1 DGTYTF
7 TPGENFS
14 GSIDVTYDVV
24 SDDGQVT
31 PTSGTIAVT
40 EVDDATVV
48 SGPTA
53 FTMNEDGT
61 ITLTPQQLLANA
73 SDVDSALSVANV
85 AVSGGELVANDDGT
99 YTFTPGENFSGSIDV
114 TYDVVSDDGQVTAT
128 SGTIA
133 VTEVDDATVVSGSV
147 DLGDMA
153 EDSGSI
159 LITSQQLLANAS
171 DVDNALS
178 VANVEVSGGT
188 LVDNGNGTWTFT
200 PTADFSGNIDITYDV
215 VTDDGAVTPATAS
228 LDVTAV
234 EDEAVTTATGGTG
247 AESTTDAVTVVTG
260 SISATDVDGAVTLEV
275 VGQGEHGSV
284 SLNADGTY
292 TFTAADNDWS
302 GTDTFTVRST
312 DANGGVTEQ
321 QVTVTVE
328 ARADGVDIEA
338 AGAVI
343 DLGNA
348 TNDVITGTDAAET
361 LVGGGG
367 DDVVNGGA
375 GADVIYGDSNG
386 ASSGVYTVALDVD
399 VTKLDSSESVNSITI
414 SGVPDGASLSA
425 GTDNGDGTWTL
436 SVDDLDGLT
445 LTVTQVDADG
455 FDLGVTAQTA
465 DGADVTLDS
474 TSLHVSFT
482 GGVVD
487 GNDTLS
493 GGEGNDTIYGGGG
506 DDTLAGNAGA
516 DTLVGGAGND
526 TFQLSGG
533 ADGVYGSGTLSG
545 GNGASLAGKNMNSD
559 KFVGGEGTD
568 TIVGTSGAD
577 VVLSTGS
584 NKVLVDGVEVI
595 STGDGN
601 DVVDLTSTAVS
612 LGDVTIDGGVGND
625 ALFGDD
631 GNDLIL
637 GGEGN
642 DTLGGGAGTDTL
654 DGGAGNDV
662 FKMGTSS
669 AGYDG
674 VWGAGTQARDVGD
687 TATEGTG
694 DSVSIAGMNKLTDT
708 MIGGDGIDTVQ
719 GTNGNDAIILDDGGS
734 GQLLQGIESI
744 NAGLGDDVV
753 DLTSDRFDYGN
764 VTVDGG
770 YGNDVIWTGG
780 GDDKLIGGAGNDTL
794 NAGAGSDVVQ
804 GGTGNDTVV
813 AVDGETA
820 GDVYDG
826 GADTDTLRVELNGSE
841 YTAELRE
848 ELLEFKDFM
857 ADPANAGQ
865 TFTFDSLDGLKVS
878 NFEAL
883 SVEVDGQVIDLNS
896 PPDVVDSAVTDQAAT
911 EDQAFTMD
919 VSEFFT
925 DADVP
930 MGDSLTFS
938 LTFLDADG
946 NAIATPDWVQFDPE
960 TGVLT
965 GTPDNS
971 DVGAFQIQVTAT
983 DESGATATTE
993 PFTVSV
999 ADVDNAAEISVQGG
1013 QDDESTTDAATV
1025 VQGQIVASDADG
1037 GIVSFDVVADGDHH
1051 GALSIN
1057 ADGTFTF
1064 TAEDSNWNGTDTF
1077 QVQLTD
1083 GEGNVY
1089 TQALTI
1095 TVDPTND
1102 APVVSMTTELEA
1114 GTEDTSVTISKAA
1127 LLANASDVDGDTLS
1141 ASDITADHG
1150 TIVDNGDG
1158 TVTFT
1163 PDADYYGEVT
1173 FSYTVSDGQGGTVQ
1187 GTATMDL
1194 ANVDD
1199 GTDITGDTTGSVA
1212 EDGTLVAS
1220 GDLDASDADKTHG
1233 SHGNNGWGN
1242 GDQDAPGGSGD
1253 NNNAENSGD
1262 SGNDGNHGND
1272 GESTFVAT
1280 TVTDEHG
1287 TFTINED
1294 GEWTYTLDNDSQA
1307 VQSLGA
1313 DDHLTKTFTVQTDDG
1328 STQTVTITVD
1338 GANDGP
1344 TTGTVDLGDG
1354 LEDQSVIISKADLL
1368 EGASDIDGDTLSV
1381 SGISADHGTIV
1392 DNGDGTITFTPAADY
1407 HGEVTF
1413 SYTISD
1419 GQGGTTTGTAT
1430 LDLADVSDNIGPV
1443 AGDDSRTDVTAQSA
1457 DLSVD
1462 VGATTSVS
1470 ETTTTTTTVVGS
1482 AGVDIANIA
1491 DMADPTTGSATASYY
1506 NVNNSL
1512 GGSSGADNVVVSYDV
1527 NASVSLG
1534 GGNDELSIGNDVN
1547 STVNLGSGDNALD
1560 VGDDINASVIAGSG
1574 NDTVRVDDDL
1584 NSGGLYLGDGD
1595 NRVQVDGNISASIS
1609 TGTGADTIRIGGEV
1623 DASISTGAGND
1634 HVQVGSDVN
1643 SAIDMGDGN
1652 DKLSIGDDV
1661 SASITLGAGDDQ
1673 LKIADDVWSS
1683 INAGDGNDKVEIGGD
1698 ITATVSMGNGNDYLK
1713 VSGQNM
1719 WGKLDGG
1726 SGTDSI
1732 ELTGITKAQ
1741 WNANY
1746 NGIQDR
1752 VTNFENIKFSDGQV
1766 IGDASAF
1773 SGVTTVTT
1781 ETTTTTYSTPITI
1794 EADLNDTDGSESLSA
1809 VTVSGIPEGA
1819 TVTLE
1824 DGTVLQA
1831 NADGTYTVNVDAGEA
1846 VTLNVSQEGSAPDLS
1861 NLTTSVTTTEENGG
1875 DTTVTTVVGE
1885 GSVSADVVNDEAIA
1899 TDENVSLTLDVN
1911 DLLENDSDADGG
1923 ALSIVGVGN
1932 ATHGTVT
1939 LNADGTITFV
1949 PEHGFSGDA
1958 TFTYTVSDGQGGT
1971 DTATVT
1977 IEVADGNDDP
1987 TITGTTGGVA
1997 AESTTDA
2004 ATVVTGSIVATDA
2017 DGDSLTYAVVD
2028 GGEPQHGS
2036 LTLNADG
2043 TYSYTAAD
2051 NNWSGTD
2058 TFTVQVSDGNGG
2070 TTTQAVTIT
2079 VTPEADTPTAA
2090 VSATLDGNAVT
2101 ITNVGNASASYHS
2114 SYGYYIM
2121 DSDGNPTVGQ
2131 IIWGDVQDT
2140 VGSSFTV
2147 NGVNPD
2153 QVGYFLI
2160 PNGDGQ
2166 NSGKITDG
2174 ESCTF
2179 AKDGSGNWYV
2189 IDSQGNHLSGAG
2201 SNVLFSD
2208 NDLNKNGIDRVED
2221 NTDTSGNQNWEDLT
2235 TGSDQDYN
2243 DANFNV
2249 ETDLFA
2255 TGTYENSTVTGT
2267 NSSNTLVGG
2276 AGSDSLFGLDG
2287 NDVLYGDNVTQAAS
2301 SGIDTR
2307 VYADLDIEYGSPDSG
2322 ETFTFQVS
2330 DLPAGVVLMA
2340 DGVELTAV
2348 NGVYTVTADQVD
2360 NLQLDI
2366 PGSLAGSTIGL
2377 NVTVVSH
2384 DGSDTASTTSHASLA
2399 IPALTS
2405 DGNDYI
2411 DAGAGND
2418 TVHGGGGA
2426 DYIIGGSGNDVLNG
2440 GDGADYIIGGSGTDS
2455 LVGGAGNDTLVFT
2468 SGDGSDTFNL
2478 NGTTYYTAG
2487 DQGGANGSGGTGAS
2501 LSIGGHNTTQDTFIG
2516 GDGTDTLQMTDGD
2529 DFIHI
2534 SNVSSVERINAGAGD
2549 DIIDMNYSDG
2559 GSYNS
2564 FTLDGGSGNDTV
2576 FANNGDDYL
2585 MGGAGNDFMSGNAG
2599 ADYMNGGTGN
2609 DTMYGGSGN
2618 DTFVGGDG
2626 NDVMVGGDG
2635 SDTFLFDFHSGS
2647 KDTIDGGTGNSW
2659 TDTLDLS
2666 DAVGQTFVITTDD
2679 GHQSWTITVD
2689 GENHGAINIGHD
2701 VDGSVHLTT
2710 TNGDTVVDFDN
2721 IEQIKW

>member
-1 DGTYTF
+1 
-7 TPGENFS
+7 
-14 GSIDVTYDVV
+14 
-24 SDDGQVT
+24 
-31 PTSGTIAVT
+31 
-40 EVDDATVV
+40 
-48 SGPTA
+48 
-53 FTMNEDGT
+53 
-61 ITLTPQQLLANA
+61 
-73 SDVDSALSVANV
+73 
-85 AVSGGELVANDDGT
+85 
-99 YTFTPGENFSGSIDV
+99 
-114 TYDVVSDDGQVTAT
+114 
-128 SGTIA
+128 
-133 VTEVDDATVVSGSV
+133 
-147 DLGDMA
+147 
-153 EDSGSI
+153 
-159 LITSQQLLANAS
+159 
-171 DVDNALS
+171 
-178 VANVEVSGGT
+178 
-188 LVDNGNGTWTFT
+188 DNGNGTWTFT
-200 PTADFSGNIDITYDV
+200 PAADFNGNIDITYDV

-228 LDVTAV
+228 LEVTAV
-234 EDEAVTTATGGTG
+234 EDEAVITTTGGTG
-247 AESTTDAVTVVTG
+247 
-260 SISATDVDGAVTLEV
+260 
-275 VGQGEHGSV
+275 
-284 SLNADGTY
+284 
-292 TFTAADNDWS
+292 
-302 GTDTFTVRST
+302 
-312 DANGGVTEQ
+312 
-321 QVTVTVE
+321 
-328 ARADGVDIEA
+328 
-338 AGAVI
+338 
-343 DLGNA
+343 
-348 TNDVITGTDAAET
+348 
-361 LVGGGG
+361 
-367 DDVVNGGA
+367 
-375 GADVIYGDSNG
+375 
-386 ASSGVYTVALDVD
+386 
-399 VTKLDSSESVNSITI
+399 
-414 SGVPDGASLSA
+414 
-425 GTDNGDGTWTL
+425 
-436 SVDDLDGLT
+436 
-445 LTVTQVDADG
+445 
-455 FDLGVTAQTA
+455 
-465 DGADVTLDS
+465 
-474 TSLHVSFT
+474 
-482 GGVVD
+482 
-487 GNDTLS
+487 
-493 GGEGNDTIYGGGG
+493 
-506 DDTLAGNAGA
+506 
-516 DTLVGGAGND
+516 
-526 TFQLSGG
+526 
-533 ADGVYGSGTLSG
+533 
-545 GNGASLAGKNMNSD
+545 
-559 KFVGGEGTD
+559 
-568 TIVGTSGAD
+568 
-577 VVLSTGS
+577 
-584 NKVLVDGVEVI
+584 
-595 STGDGN
+595 
-601 DVVDLTSTAVS
+601 
-612 LGDVTIDGGVGND
+612 
-625 ALFGDD
+625 
-631 GNDLIL
+631 
-637 GGEGN
+637 
-642 DTLGGGAGTDTL
+642 
-654 DGGAGNDV
+654 
-662 FKMGTSS
+662 
-669 AGYDG
+669 
-674 VWGAGTQARDVGD
+674 
-687 TATEGTG
+687 
-694 DSVSIAGMNKLTDT
+694 
-708 MIGGDGIDTVQ
+708 
-719 GTNGNDAIILDDGGS
+719 
-734 GQLLQGIESI
+734 
-744 NAGLGDDVV
+744 
-753 DLTSDRFDYGN
+753 
-764 VTVDGG
+764 
-770 YGNDVIWTGG
+770 
-780 GDDKLIGGAGNDTL
+780 
-794 NAGAGSDVVQ
+794 
-804 GGTGNDTVV
+804 
-813 AVDGETA
+813 
-820 GDVYDG
+820 
-826 GADTDTLRVELNGSE
+826 
-841 YTAELRE
+841 
-848 ELLEFKDFM
+848 
-857 ADPANAGQ
+857 
-865 TFTFDSLDGLKVS
+865 
-878 NFEAL
+878 
-883 SVEVDGQVIDLNS
+883 
-896 PPDVVDSAVTDQAAT
+896 
-911 EDQAFTMD
+911 
-919 VSEFFT
+919 
-925 DADVP
+925 
-930 MGDSLTFS
+930 
-938 LTFLDADG
+938 
-946 NAIATPDWVQFDPE
+946 
-960 TGVLT
+960 
-965 GTPDNS
+965 
-971 DVGAFQIQVTAT
+971 
-983 DESGATATTE
+983 
-993 PFTVSV
+993 
-999 ADVDNAAEISVQGG
+999 
-1013 QDDESTTDAATV
+1013 DESTTDAATV

-1037 GIVSFDVVADGDHH
+1037 GIVSFDVVAGGDHH

-1089 TQALTI
+1089 TQSLTI

-1102 APVVSMTTELEA
+1102 APVVSMTTELAAGTEDTSVTISKADLLANASDVDGDTLTAASISADHGTIVDNGDGTVTFTPDANYNGEVTFSYSVSDGQGGTAQGSATMNLAAVNDGPVTSEVTLAAGTEDTSVTISKADLLANASDVDGDTLTAASISADHGTIVDNGDGTVTFTPDANYNGEVTFSYSVSDGQGGTAQGSATMNLAAVNDGPVTSEVTLAAGTEDTSVTISKADLLANASDVDGDTLTAASISADHGTIVDNGDGTVTFTPDANYNGEVTFSYSVSDGQGGTAQGSATMNLAAVNDGPVTSEVTLAA

-1173 FSYTVSDGQGGTVQ
+1173 FSYTISDGQGGTVQ

-1212 EDGTLVAS
+1212 EDGNLVAS
-1220 GDLDASDADKTHG
+1220 GDLDAADADKTHG

-1242 GDQDAPGGSGD
+1242 GDQDAPGGSGG
-1253 NNNAENSGD
+1253 NNNAENSGG
-1262 SGNDGNHGND
+1262 SGHGGGNNGNHGND

-1381 SGISADHGTIV
+1381 SGITADHGTIV
-1392 DNGDGTITFTPAADY
+1392 DNGDGTITFTPDPDY
-1407 HGEVTF
+1407 FGEVNF

-1482 AGVDIANIA
+1482 AGVDIADIA
-1491 DMADPTTGSATASYY
+1491 DMADPTTGTATANYY
-1506 NVNNSL
+1506 NVNSSL
-1512 GGSSGADNVVVSYDV
+1512 GGSSGADNVVVTNDV
-1527 NASVSLG
+1527 NASINLG
-1534 GGNDELSIGNDVN
+1534 GGNDELSVGDEVN
-1547 STVNLGSGDNALD
+1547 STVNLGSGTNALD
-1560 VGDDINASVIAGSG
+1560 VGDDINASVIGGSG
-1574 NDTVRVDDDL
+1574 NDTVRVGDDL

-1595 NRVQVDGNISASIS
+1595 NRVQIGGNTSASIS
-1609 TGTGADTIRIGGEV
+1609 TGSGDDTIRIGGEV

-1661 SASITLGAGDDQ
+1661 SASINLGAGDDQ
-1673 LKIADDVWSS
+1673 LKIADDVWAS

-1781 ETTTTTYSTPITI
+1781 QTTTTTYSTPITI

-1809 VTVSGIPEGA
+1809 VTVSGIPAGA

-1885 GSVSADVVNDEAIA
+1885 GSVSYDVVNDEAIA

-1923 ALSIVGVGN
+1923 TLSIVGVGN

-1997 AESTTDA
+1997 AESTSDA
-2004 ATVVTGSIVATDA
+2004 PTVVTGSIVATDA

-2166 NSGKITDG
+2166 NCGKITDG

-2348 NGVYTVTADQVD
+2348 NGVYTITADQVD

-2411 DAGAGND
+2411 DAGSGND
-2418 TVHGGGGA
+2418 TVYGGGGA
-2426 DYIIGGSGNDVLNG
+2426 DYIIGGTGNDVLNG
-2440 GDGADYIIGGSGTDS
+2440 GDGADYIIGGAGTDS
-2455 LVGGAGNDTLVFT
+2455 LIGGAGNDTLVFT
-2468 SGDGSDTFNL
+2468 ADDGSSTFRL
-2478 NGTTYYTAG
+2478 GGTTYDTAG
-2487 DQGGANGSGGTGAS
+2487 DQGGANGSGGTGATV
-2501 LSIGGHNTTQDTFIG
+2501 SIEGHYTTSDTFIG
-2516 GDGTDTLQMTDGD
+2516 GDGTDTLQMTDGN

-2585 MGGAGNDFMSGNAG
+2585 MGGSGNDFMSGNAG
-2599 ADYMNGGTGN
+2599 NDYMNGGSGN
-2609 DTMYGGSGN
+2609 DTMYGGSGD

-2647 KDTIDGGTGNSW
+2647 KDTIDGGSGNSW